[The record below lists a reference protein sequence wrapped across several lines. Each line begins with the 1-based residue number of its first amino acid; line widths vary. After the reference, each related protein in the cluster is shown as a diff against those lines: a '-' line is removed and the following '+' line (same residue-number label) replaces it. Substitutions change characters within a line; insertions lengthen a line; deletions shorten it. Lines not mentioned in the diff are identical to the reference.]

1 MSAATRQK
9 YSLYLLGASESEIRG
24 SKLPSN
30 SQILKVF
37 FYYHVILK
45 QTIRKASTAAVE
57 AAIPF
62 WKQARIPIR
71 AKKHLITKVEK
82 LHEKWKTLKK
92 TRNRQEKKQR
102 YDEANFLKYLDNL
115 IDMAAQDALQVMKIE
130 EDKQFLLAQ

>member
-37 FYYHVILK
+37 FYYIHVHVNLK
-45 QTIRKASTAAVE
+45 QTIRKVSTAAVE

-62 WKQARIPIR
+62 WEWARNPIS
-71 AKKHLITKVEK
+71 AKKHLITNVEK

-92 TRNRQEKKQR
+92 TRN
-102 YDEANFLKYLDNL
+102 
-115 IDMAAQDALQVMKIE
+115 
-130 EDKQFLLAQ
+130 